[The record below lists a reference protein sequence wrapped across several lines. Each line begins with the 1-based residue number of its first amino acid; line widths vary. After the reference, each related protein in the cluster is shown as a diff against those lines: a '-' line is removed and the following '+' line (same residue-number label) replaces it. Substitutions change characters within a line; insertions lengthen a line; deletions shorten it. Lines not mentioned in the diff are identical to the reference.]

1 MKTIT
6 IQFTPFTLR
15 VEHSG
20 NEQHW
25 DVGSIEIYAQ
35 ASCTLATLVGDDVY
49 LEQFD
54 ARGQQMILDALDQ
67 NAREERIEAME
78 RLFDARREEA

>member
-6 IQFTPFTLR
+6 IHLTPFTLR

-20 NEQHW
+20 DESYWN
-25 DVGSIEIYAQ
+25 VCSIEIYAQ
-35 ASCTLATLVGDDVY
+35 PTCTLSTLVGDDVH
-49 LEQFD
+49 LDQFD